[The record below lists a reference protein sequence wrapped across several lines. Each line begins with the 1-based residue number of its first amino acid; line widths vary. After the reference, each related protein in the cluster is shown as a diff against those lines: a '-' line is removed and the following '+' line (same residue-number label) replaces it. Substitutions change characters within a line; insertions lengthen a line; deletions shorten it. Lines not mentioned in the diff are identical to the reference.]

1 MKLGIETLEK
11 IYGENHFTI
20 EDIKA
25 VQELNLTIA
34 ELDNDTRLFEDIKA
48 YTNYVYHQEDKTPIK
63 ELTQFMTNNKDRQ
76 MNLKDVLLYD
86 NAIELSSGQILL
98 VMG

>member
-1 MKLGIETLEK
+1 MKLEIETLKK
-11 IYGENHFTI
+11 IYGVNHFTT
-20 EDIKA
+20 EDFKKIQA
-25 VQELNLTIA
+25 LNLTVD
-34 ELDNDTRLFEDIKA
+34 ELENDTRLLEDIKA
-48 YTNYVYHQEDKTPIK
+48 YTNYVYHQEDTTPIR

-86 NAIELSSGQILL
+86 NAVELSSGQILL